1 MKKLSLL
8 IALALC
14 VTIGGVWATWSYSE
28 QNAVN
33 EEALNFS
40 VSLEKYEAGA
50 GAKGSLTTIENTL
63 KMVVDDTGAVDYV
76 ADLVY
81 TGRIVIL
88 FSAYD
93 NALVQYPTLADTGI
107 PVEFTISS
115 TLSHNG
121 QPMFIYPNTGVSVT
135 MTKVT
140 AENATTLVSGLD
152 LSEHVGHVD
161 FVGVVDGATL
171 EAAGFDLN
179 NITLPD
185 LFTYHAFQDDL
196 KTGTVTLAFNEK
208 LS

>member
-33 EEALNFS
+33 EEALNFA
-40 VSLEKYEAGA
+40 VSLEGYKAGE
-50 GAKGSLTTIENTL
+50 GAKGALSTLENTL
-63 KMVVDDTGAVDYV
+63 KMVVDDTGEVDYV

-88 FSAYD
+88 FSAYN
-93 NALVQYPTLADTGI
+93 NASETVKQNGI
-107 PVEFTISS
+107 PVEFTINSS
-115 TLSHNG
+115 LAYNE
-121 QPMFIYPNTGVSVT
+121 QPIFTYPTSAVTVT
-135 MTKVT
+135 MNKITP
-140 AENATTLVSGLD
+140 ANAATLVPGLD
-152 LSEHVGHVD
+152 LTEHADHFD
-161 FVGVVDGATL
+161 FVGVVDGAAL

-185 LFTYHAFQDDL
+185 LYTYHDFQDAL
-196 KTGTVTLAFNEK
+196 AAGTVTLAFNEK
-208 LS
+208 LN